1 MLFHIFFKKV
11 INDLEVTWRILLD
24 PCHPITDLTKSP
36 DERGDSGRTTD
47 KGYVMESCT
56 AGHVVCVCSN
66 VLNPRTWET

>member
-1 MLFHIFFKKV
+1 ME
-11 INDLEVTWRILLD
+11 N
-24 PCHPITDLTKSP
+24 PIRTVPPYYRLKSP

-56 AGHVVCVCSN
+56 PGHVVCVCSN